1 MTMKRYIAYI
11 ICALFAVAVAP
22 GCGDDKTEI
31 RIVEPEGQFPDYGE
45 ALAFPGAAGF
55 GRFATGG
62 RGGEVFHVTTT
73 DFTGEGSISDAV
85 SKSGR
90 IIVFDVAG
98 RIDLNK
104 GTLVL
109 KSNQTLLFQTAPA
122 PGIVLYNGR
131 VSSSGASNLIVRYMR
146 VRCGRQASGS
156 DNLDAAGLA
165 SGKDVIYDHC
175 SFTWGTDENFSI
187 NADNK
192 GTRPQNIT
200 IQNCIIGQGC
210 MNHSA
215 GGLLQTN
222 TNEGVTIYRNL
233 FIDNGTRNFKIKGL
247 NQYVNNV
254 VYNWGD
260 GAYIMGGDSSGESD
274 TQIENNYF
282 IYGPCWVWRNTP
294 AAEVS
299 EEVKNNPEICSP
311 AGSDG
316 KYFEVLRQEK
326 PSTPF
331 TRGNEGFSTYC
342 VGNYCDNNLDGMLN
356 GEEIT
361 RDNWTSYY
369 NDPEKFPTFLS
380 APGRLHPALPEMMTA
395 AEAYEW
401 IVDNVGPTLPARDRV
416 DAFMIEE
423 LKSLGQKGTIFRDQR
438 KALQYHYDNGTSVY
452 DQWMVDF
459 DEPVAVTPP
468 QDTDGDGMPDEWE
481 DAHGLDKNDPSDGA
495 KLAENGYT
503 NVENYFF
510 ELEARMFTDDSQ
522 MIANN

>member
-1 MTMKRYIAYI
+1 MKRYLAYL
-11 ICALFAVAVAP
+11 ICALFALAAA
-22 GCGDDKTEI
+22 CGEDTT
-31 RIVEPEGQFPDYGE
+31 RIEVIAPEGQFPDYGE
-45 ALAFPGAAGF
+45 ALAFPGAVGF

-62 RGGEVFHVTTT
+62 RGGEVYHVTTT
-73 DFTGEGSISDAV
+73 DLTGEGSISEAV
-85 SKSGR
+85 SQSGR

-109 KSNQTLLFQTAPA
+109 KSNQTLLCQTAPA
-122 PGIVLYNGR
+122 PGIVFYNGR
-131 VSSSGASNLIVRYMR
+131 VASSGASNLIVRYMR

-175 SFTWGTDENFSI
+175 SFTWGLDENFSI

-222 TNEGVTIYRNL
+222 TDEGVTIYRNL

-254 VYNWGD
+254 IYNWGD

-282 IYGPCWVWRNTP
+282 IYGPCWVWHNTAIDDVP
-294 AAEVS
+294 
-299 EEVKNNPEICSP
+299 EEVKNNPDICSP
-311 AGSDG
+311 ATDNPT
-316 KYFEVLRQEK
+316 KYLEVLGQEK

-331 TRGNEGFSTYC
+331 TRGNEGFATYC
-342 VGNYCDNNLDGMLN
+342 VGNYCDSDLDGVLN
-356 GEEIT
+356 GVEIT
-361 RDNWTSYY
+361 RSNWGTYY
-369 NDPEKFPTFLS
+369 NDPEKLPAFLS
-380 APGRLHPALPEMMTA
+380 APGRLHPALPEVMTA

-401 IVDNVGPTLPARDRV
+401 IVGNVGSTLPARDRV

-423 LKSLGQKGTIFRDQR
+423 LQSLGKKGTILRDQR
-438 KALQYHYDNGTSVY
+438 KALQYHYDDGTSVY
-452 DQWMVDF
+452 DAWMDDF
-459 DEPVAVTPP
+459 AAPVVATPAL
-468 QDTDGDGMPDEWE
+468 DSDGDGMPDEWE
-481 DAHGLDKNDPSDGA
+481 EAHGLDKEDPSDGA

-510 ELEARMFTDDSQ
+510 ELEAR
-522 MIANN
+522 IANN